1 MILLMILPAWMP
13 LIPASTSTAPMR
25 PPNSAWD
32 ELDGSPNNQVPRFQM
47 MAPMRPAKTIGT
59 VTS

>member
-1 MILLMILPAWMP
+1 MP